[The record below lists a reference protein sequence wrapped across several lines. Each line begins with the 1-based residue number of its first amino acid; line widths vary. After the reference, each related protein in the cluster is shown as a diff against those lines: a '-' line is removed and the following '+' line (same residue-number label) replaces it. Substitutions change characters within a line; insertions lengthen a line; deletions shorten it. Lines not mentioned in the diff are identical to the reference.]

1 MATTVR
7 SYSKINLGL
16 AIGPTRA
23 DGFHSLATVYQ
34 SLALCDLVR
43 MDAQPARETRIRLT
57 TSLPEDDRRVPR
69 SPKNTA
75 WKMVEAALAFAGVTA
90 EVSIHIQ
97 KQLPVQ
103 GGLGA
108 GSANAVAALAG
119 LARELDLPLTGA
131 ERLELAAA
139 IGSDVPL
146 FLIGG
151 AVLGLGR
158 GEQVFPLEDLPPM
171 PCVVAVPEI
180 GVSTPQAFRDWD
192 ARHSGPAGQ
201 AAGQAP
207 SQSSGAAL
215 RASPVAT
222 AGAAPLTLTAAAVTL
237 EGLSRSIA
245 AAWSEPHSSGVFPP
259 HSPSGRVDIRRDLA
273 ETPLLALVRT
283 GIANDFEEVVFRQH
297 PPLADIKRLL
307 ANSGHPE
314 DGDLRPEDEALCAGL
329 SGSGSALFGL
339 YRTSQAA
346 DHAARRLADHG
357 IRALRTETLPR
368 GPYWDTMIVAT

>member
-7 SYSKINLGL
+7 SFSKINLGL
-16 AIGPTRA
+16 AIGPVRP

-43 MDAQPARETRIRLT
+43 IDAQPARETRIRLT

-75 WKMVEAALAFAGVTA
+75 WKMVEAALALAGIKA
-90 EVSIHIQ
+90 EVSIHIE
-97 KQLPVQ
+97 KQLPIQ

-131 ERLELAAA
+131 ARLELAAA

-171 PCVVAVPEI
+171 PCVIAVPEI

-192 ARHSGPAGQ
+192 ARHSGPAGY
-201 AAGQAP
+201 
-207 SQSSGAAL
+207 SS
-215 RASPVAT
+215 
-222 AGAAPLTLTAAAVTL
+222 GAAPLTLTAAAVTL

-259 HSPSGRVDIRRDLA
+259 HGPSGLVEIRRDLA

-314 DGDLRPEDEALCAGL
+314 DGGLRPEDGALCAGL

-368 GPYWDTMIVAT
+368 EPYWDTMIVAT

>member
-1 MATTVR
+1 MATVVR

-16 AIGPTRA
+16 AIGPARA
-23 DGFHSLATVYQ
+23 DGFHFLATVYQ
-34 SLALCDLVR
+34 TLALCDLVR
-43 MDAQPARETRIRLT
+43 IDAKPARATRIRLT

-69 SPKNTA
+69 SPRNTA
-75 WKMVEAALAFAGVTA
+75 WKMVEAALALAGVTA
-90 EVSIHIQ
+90 EVAIHIE
-97 KQLPVQ
+97 KRLPIQ

-108 GSANAVAALAG
+108 GSANAAAALAG
-119 LARELDLPLTGA
+119 LTRELHLRLRGEA
-131 ERLELAAA
+131 RLELAAA

-151 AVLGLGR
+151 AVLGLNR
-158 GEQVFPLEDLPPM
+158 GEQVFPLEDLPPT
-171 PCVVAVPEI
+171 PCVIAVPEI

-192 ARHSGPAGQ
+192 ARRRDARG
-201 AAGQAP
+201 
-207 SQSSGAAL
+207 GAA
-215 RASPVAT
+215 S
-222 AGAAPLTLTAAAVTL
+222 LTQADTAVTL

-259 HSPSGRVDIRRDLA
+259 HGPSGPLEKRRDLA

-314 DGDLRPEDEALCAGL
+314 DEALCAGL

-339 YRTSQAA
+339 YRTAQAA
-346 DHAARRLADHG
+346 DRAVARLADHG
-357 IRALRTETLPR
+357 VRALRTETLPR
-368 GPYWDTMIVAT
+368 GPYWGAMIGGT

>member
-16 AIGPTRA
+16 AIGPPRA

-34 SLALCDLVR
+34 TLALCDHVR
-43 MDAQPARETRIRLT
+43 VDAQPARETRIRLT

-69 SPKNTA
+69 SPRNTA
-75 WKMVEAALAFAGVTA
+75 WKMVEAALKLAGATA
-90 EVSIHIQ
+90 EVAIHIE
-97 KQLPVQ
+97 KHLPIQ

-119 LARELDLPLTGA
+119 LTGELKLSLSGA
-131 ERLELAAA
+131 ARLELATA

-158 GEQVFPLEDLPPM
+158 GEQVFPLEDLPPT
-171 PCVVAVPEI
+171 PCVIAVPEI

-192 ARHSGPAGQ
+192 ARHSNAGGPVPAH
-201 AAGQAP
+201 P
-207 SQSSGAAL
+207 
-215 RASPVAT
+215 
-222 AGAAPLTLTAAAVTL
+222 AGAAPLTQADAAVTL

-259 HSPSGRVDIRRDLA
+259 HGPSRPVEIRRDLA

-307 ANSGHPE
+307 AHSGRPE
-314 DGDLRPEDEALCAGL
+314 DGDFRPEDEALCAAL

-339 YRTSQAA
+339 YRSPEAA
-346 DHAARRLADHG
+346 DRAAGRLADHG

-368 GPYWDTMIVAT
+368 GPYWDTMIVTT